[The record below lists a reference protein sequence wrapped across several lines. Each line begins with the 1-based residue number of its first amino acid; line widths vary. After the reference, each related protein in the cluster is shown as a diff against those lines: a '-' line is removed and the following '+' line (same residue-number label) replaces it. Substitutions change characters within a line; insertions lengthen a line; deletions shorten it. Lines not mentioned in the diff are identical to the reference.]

1 MTRCAIMY
9 AVESARR
16 LREVHRRA
24 AFRQGFTLIEVLLA
38 VALSTL
44 LMMAIYWTYFSI
56 NRSIDAATENQE
68 VLETGRLLSE
78 LIKKDIRGIRAG
90 VFPFVGKNEVI
101 DGQIAGQ
108 IEFVTTAKL
117 TGEKPALRRIGYAL
131 ISNNKDER
139 ILVRKES
146 TDLNSALTS
155 TARIF
160 EVSRIVSGFQLEF
173 YNGTDWVAE
182 WDSTATGAP
191 PKQIRVIMDVVD
203 AKGNNRRFTA
213 EENIQSV
220 G

>member
-1 MTRCAIMY
+1 MTRRPFVHTAKS
-9 AVESARR
+9 VRW
-16 LREVHRRA
+16 LPEVHQWA
-24 AFRQGFTLIEVLLA
+24 TSGNGFTLIEVLLA
-38 VALSTL
+38 IALSAL
-44 LMMAIYWTYFSI
+44 LLTAIYWTYFSI
-56 NRSIDAATENQE
+56 NKSIDAATENQE

-78 LIKKDIRGIRAG
+78 LIKRDIRGIRAG
-90 VFPFVGKNEVI
+90 VFPFIGKNEVI

-117 TGEKPALRRIGYAL
+117 TGEKLALRRIGYAL
-131 ISNNKDER
+131 ISNNKDEK

-146 TDLNSALTS
+146 TDMNKALDGSA
-155 TARIF
+155 RVF
-160 EVSRIVSGFQLEF
+160 EVSRIVNSFQLEF
-173 YNGTDWVAE
+173 YDGTDWVAE

-191 PKQIRVIMDVVD
+191 PKQIRVIIDVAD

>member
-1 MTRCAIMY
+1 MI
-9 AVESARR
+9 RR
-16 LREVHRRA
+16 LPLCLAGSVRRLPEFHRWATSRH
-24 AFRQGFTLIEVLLA
+24 GFTLIEVLLA
-38 VALSTL
+38 VALSAL
-44 LMMAIYWTYFSI
+44 LLTAIYWTYFSI
-56 NRSIDAATENQE
+56 NKSIDAATENQE

-78 LIKKDIRGIRAG
+78 LIKKDIRGIKAG
-90 VFPFVGKNEVI
+90 VFPFLGKNEMI

-117 TGEKPALRRIGYAL
+117 TGEKLALRRIGYAL
-131 ISNNKDER
+131 ISNNEDER

-146 TDLNSALTS
+146 TDLNNALDS
-155 TARIF
+155 SARIF

-191 PKQIRVIMDVVD
+191 PRQIRVIIDVAD

-213 EENIQSV
+213 EESIQSV